1 MNDIPVILLAILPG
15 LVISFLIFQQDKYEK
30 EQALPLIL
38 CFALGMLITFPAL
51 RIEEW
56 ADGLGFHESESIWLT
71 LAVALIVVALNE
83 ELFKFLALYA
93 YPFQQKFF
101 NEPYDGIVYS
111 VMIAM
116 GFATLENL
124 MYATQYGLEITLVR
138 AFTAVPAHGVF
149 AIVMGYFVG
158 KAKFEPEERVQHL
171 LRGLLIATLFH
182 GVYDFFILQQM
193 SDNLMIVSIILLYGS
208 MFFGWNLMKKHQDN
222 SPYRPLQEDVAF
234 EDESPQV

>member
-1 MNDIPVILLAILPG
+1 MNDILIILLAILPG

-30 EQALPLIL
+30 EQAVPLVL

-56 ADGLGFHESESIWLT
+56 ADGVGLHESENVLLT
-71 LAVALIVVALNE
+71 LAVALIIVALNE

-93 YPFQQKFF
+93 YPFQRKFF

-116 GFATLENL
+116 GFATFENL
-124 MYATQYGLEITLVR
+124 IYATKFGLEITLIR

-158 KAKFEPEERVQHL
+158 KAKFEPEERNIHL
-171 LRGLLIATLFH
+171 LRAVLFATLLH

-193 SDNLMIVSIILLYGS
+193 ADGLMIVSIVLLYAS
-208 MFFGWNLMKKHQDN
+208 MFLGWRMIKQHQAD
-222 SPYRPLQEDVAF
+222 SPYRPVQKEVAYEDK
-234 EDESPQV
+234 SQQV